1 MHELEKMIR
10 VWREEIGREIYHP
23 TLVAHTGK
31 PELNN
36 LRMVSLFLPLL
47 EQRNSQR
54 NVAYY
59 ATAII
64 YLALTSHDHVNE
76 SGTPSKEQQLRV
88 LAGDYYSG
96 KYYQLLA
103 KHQELELIS
112 KLTESIRLMTEA
124 KTVLY
129 DQKPLSSQ
137 GKEASIR
144 IIASAPTRALF
155 QHLGELRYIEL
166 ATELS
171 YLAALIENNEFE
183 ETKLIY
189 DCIHHIEVMIGTLH
203 EFDNDLK
210 DFIKELIHQA
220 VNPQI
225 LQDRR

>member
-1 MHELEKMIR
+1 MHELEKMIH
-10 VWREEIGREIYHP
+10 VWREEIGKVIYHP

-47 EQRNSQR
+47 QKRNPQR

-64 YLALTSHDHVNE
+64 YLALTSHDHVNKI
-76 SGTPSKEQQLRV
+76 GTPSKEQQLRV
-88 LAGDYYSG
+88 LAGDFYSG

-103 KHQELELIS
+103 THQELTLIS

-129 DQKPLSSQ
+129 DTKSLSLKD
-137 GKEASIR
+137 KETARR
-144 IIASAPTRALF
+144 IIASAPTNALF
-155 QHLGELRYIEL
+155 IHLNEQTFIEL
-166 ATELS
+166 SAEIS
-171 YLAALIENNEFE
+171 YLAALIEEAE
-183 ETKLIY
+183 SDLIVASIRRI
-189 DCIHHIEVMIGTLH
+189 DHLLFDLH
-203 EFDNDLK
+203 ELNSDLK
-210 DFIKELIHQA
+210 VFIKEVIEQA
-220 VNPQI
+220 INPQI

>member
-1 MHELEKMIR
+1 MHELEHIITA
-10 VWREEIGREIYHP
+10 WREEIGKEIYHP
-23 TLVAHTGK
+23 TLVAYTGK

-36 LRMVSLFLPLL
+36 LRMLSLFLPLL
-47 EQRNSQR
+47 QQRNSQR

-76 SGTPSKEQQLRV
+76 TGTPSKEQQLRV

-103 KHQELELIS
+103 THHEPELIS

-124 KTVLY
+124 KTILY
-129 DQKPLSSQ
+129 DKQPLSSEQ
-137 GKEASIR
+137 KETAR
-144 IIASAPTRALF
+144 RVIASAPTRALF
-155 QHLGELRYIEL
+155 QHEKKSHYLDL
-166 ATELS
+166 ATELG
-171 YLAALIENNEFE
+171 YLAMLIEDSGCQEMTLIDSSIEQIE
-183 ETKLIY
+183 ELLRT
-189 DCIHHIEVMIGTLH
+189 
-203 EFDNDLK
+203 FDELNHDVK
-210 DFIKELIHQA
+210 SFIQEQIHQV